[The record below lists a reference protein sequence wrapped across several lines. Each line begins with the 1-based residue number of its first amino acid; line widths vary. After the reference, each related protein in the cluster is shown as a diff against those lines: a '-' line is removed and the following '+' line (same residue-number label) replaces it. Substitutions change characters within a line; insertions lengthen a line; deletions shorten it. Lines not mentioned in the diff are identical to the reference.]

1 MNLQETADM
10 LGITVEQLE
19 QQSQKNIQENDA
31 YFKKIDEDYK
41 NLSADE
47 KAKIMQEIEGDTE
60 AKIQAIKNK

>member
-47 KAKIMQEIEGDTE
+47 KAKIMQEIEADTE

>member
-1 MNLQETADM
+1 MNLQEAADM

-47 KAKIMQEIEGDTE
+47 KAKIMQEIEADTE

>member
-31 YFKKIDEDYK
+31 YFKKIDDDYK

-47 KAKIMQEIEGDTE
+47 KARLMQEIEADTD